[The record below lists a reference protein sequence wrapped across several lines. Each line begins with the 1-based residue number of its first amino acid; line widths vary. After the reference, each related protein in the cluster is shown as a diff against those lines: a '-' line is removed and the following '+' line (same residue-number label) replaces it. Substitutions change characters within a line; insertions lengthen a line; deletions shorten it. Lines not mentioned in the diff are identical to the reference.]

1 METETTLN
9 RSADHGAGPDHTYQD
24 HHSNEHDHD
33 HHHHDHDD
41 DDHDHDHAAGPGEYV
56 RLGVMALIIIASLT
70 GWWRSFMDRDWL
82 AFAGTVIG
90 GFPIYKEAWENLLK
104 RRMTMELS
112 MTIALVAALA
122 IGQFFTAIVIA
133 FFVLF
138 AELLEGYTVGGGR
151 KAIQKLIDA
160 LPRQV
165 TVRRDG
171 REQQLSADSLTP
183 GETIVIRPGE
193 RIPVD
198 GIVVKG
204 ASFVDQ
210 SSITGESLPVEKV
223 ESAKVFAGTINK
235 NGVLEVSVERVGR
248 DTTFGKIIQVVE
260 QAEKSK
266 APVERIADR
275 LAAGLVYFAFGAAV
289 LTFLVTRNLT
299 ATIAVIIVA
308 GACGV
313 AAGTPLAILAG
324 IGSAARRGII
334 VKGGLYLE
342 KLAEIDTIVLDKTGT
357 LTLGVPEVTGVH
369 VANGI
374 TEETVLLNAA
384 IAEQHSE
391 HPLGEAIVR
400 AAKNRQ
406 LSWPQYSDLRYVP
419 GKGLSCRDGA
429 NQITVGTA
437 TFLEENGVR
446 IDSSGA
452 ALPLLK
458 PGESPVYVARDTTLL
473 GTISLAD
480 RLRSEAIQAITEL
493 NAQGYRTLLLTGDS
507 TDIATTIGQQLGVEE
522 AKGDL
527 LPEQKLDVIRNLLKG
542 GRKVAMVGDG
552 INDAPALAEA
562 TVGIAMGGGTD
573 VALETA
579 DITLMTADLSRLVEV
594 FQIAKRCYRVIM
606 FNFWGTIAVDTMG
619 IALAFLGLLAP
630 IVAALIHV
638 GSELTFILNSARLF
652 RSGLAKGRNGEW
664 ANGRDGERATG
675 RIDDCHEVA

>member
-9 RSADHGAGPDHTYQD
+9 RSADHADGPDHTYQD
-24 HHSNEHDHD
+24 HHSNEHEHD
-33 HHHHDHDD
+33 HHHHDHDGD
-41 DDHDHDHAAGPGEYV
+41 HHDHDHAAGPGEYV
-56 RLGVMALIIIASLT
+56 RLGVLALIVIASLT

-112 MTIALVAALA
+112 MTIALIAALA
-122 IGQFFTAIVIA
+122 IGQFFTALVIA

-151 KAIQKLIDA
+151 KAIEKLIDA

-171 REQQLSADSLTP
+171 REQPLSADALAP
-183 GETIVIRPGE
+183 GETIIIHPGE

-198 GIVVKG
+198 GVVVKG
-204 ASFVDQ
+204 TSYVDQ
-210 SSITGESLPVEKV
+210 SSITGESLPLEKV

-235 NGVLEVSVERVGR
+235 NGVLEVRVERVGR

-357 LTLGVPEVTGVH
+357 LTLGIPEVTGIH
-369 VANGI
+369 GINGI
-374 TEETVLLNAA
+374 PEETVLLNAA

-400 AAKNRQ
+400 DAKDRR
-406 LSWPQYSDLRYVP
+406 LALRQYSDLRYAP
-419 GKGLSCRDGA
+419 GKGLTCRDGA

-437 TFLEENGVR
+437 TFLEENGIR
-446 IDSSGA
+446 IANAVVAGQ
-452 ALPLLK
+452 PLK
-458 PGESPVYVARDTTLL
+458 PGETLVYVGRDTTLL

-480 RLRSEAIQAITEL
+480 RLRKEAIQTITEL
-493 NAQGYRTLLLTGDS
+493 KGQGYRTLLLTGDS
-507 TDIATTIGQQLGVEE
+507 AEVAATIGQQLGVDE

-527 LPEQKLDVIRNLLKG
+527 LPEQKLEIIRNLLKE

-579 DITLMTADLSRLVEV
+579 DITLMTADLSRLGEV
-594 FQIAKRCYRVIM
+594 FRIAKRCYRVIM
-606 FNFWGTIAVDTMG
+606 FNFWGTIAVDTLG
-619 IALAFLGLLAP
+619 IVLAFLGFLAP

-652 RSGLAKGRNGEW
+652 RR
-664 ANGRDGERATG
+664 T
-675 RIDDCHEVA
+675 

>member
-1 METETTLN
+1 MKTGI
-9 RSADHGAGPDHTYQD
+9 ADNVPAP
-24 HHSNEHDHD
+24 HDHPHD
-33 HHHHDHDD
+33 RDRDHHHDHDEQD
-41 DDHDHDHAAGPGEYV
+41 HHGDDHDHDHAAGAIEYL
-56 RLGVMALIIIASLT
+56 RLGVMALIVIASFT
-70 GWWRSFMDRDWL
+70 GWWRAFMDRDWL
-82 AFAGTVIG
+82 AFAGTIIG
-90 GFPIYKEAWENLLK
+90 GLPIYKEAWENLLK

-112 MTIALVAALA
+112 MTIALVSALA

-138 AELLEGYTVGGGR
+138 AELLEGYTVGSGR
-151 KAIQKLIDA
+151 KAIEKLIDA
-160 LPRQV
+160 LPRRV
-165 TVRRDG
+165 TVRRNG
-171 REQQLSADSLTP
+171 QESELAAEELSV
-183 GETIVIRPGE
+183 GEIIVIRPGE

-198 GIVVKG
+198 GVVAKG
-204 ASFVDQ
+204 TSYVDQ
-210 SSITGESLPVEKV
+210 SSITGESLPIEKL

-235 NGVLEVSVERVGR
+235 NGVLEVRVERVGR

-299 ATIAVIIVA
+299 STIAVIIVA

-357 LTLGVPEVTGVH
+357 LTLGIPEVTRVH
-369 VANGI
+369 SANGVS
-374 TEETVLLNAA
+374 EETVLLNAA

-400 AAKNRQ
+400 TAKDRK
-406 LSWPQYSDLRYVP
+406 LALRQYSDLRYVP
-419 GKGLSCRDGA
+419 GKGLTCRDGA

-437 TFLEENGVR
+437 TFLEENGIR
-446 IDSSGA
+446 IANALAGGQPLKSGET
-452 ALPLLK
+452 L
-458 PGESPVYVARDTTLL
+458 VYVGRDTTLL

-480 RLRSEAIQAITEL
+480 RLRKEAIQTITEL
-493 NAQGYRTLLLTGDS
+493 KGQGYRTLLLTGDS
-507 TDIATTIGQQLGVEE
+507 TEVAATIGQQLGVDE

-527 LPEQKLDVIRNLLKG
+527 LPEQKVEIIRNLLKE

-579 DITLMTADLSRLVEV
+579 DITLMTADLSRLSDV
-594 FQIAKRCYRVIM
+594 FGIAKGCYRVIM
-606 FNFWGTIAVDTMG
+606 FNFWGTIVVDTLG
-619 IALAFLGLLAP
+619 IALAFMGLLAP
-630 IVAALIHV
+630 IIAALIHV
-638 GSELTFILNSARLF
+638 VSELAFILNSARLF
-652 RSGLAKGRNGEW
+652 R
-664 ANGRDGERATG
+664 RA
-675 RIDDCHEVA
+675 

>member
-1 METETTLN
+1 METKTTLN
-9 RSADHGAGPDHTYQD
+9 RSADHGDGPNHTYQD
-24 HHSNEHDHD
+24 HHSNEPDHD
-33 HHHHDHDD
+33 HHHHDHDHD
-41 DDHDHDHAAGPGEYV
+41 DDHHDHDHAAGTGEYV
-56 RLGVMALIIIASLT
+56 RLGVMALVIIASLT
-70 GWWRSFMDRDWL
+70 AWWRSFMDRDWL

-122 IGQFFTAIVIA
+122 IGQFFTALVIA

-171 REQQLSADSLTP
+171 REQQLSADSLSS
-183 GETIVIRPGE
+183 GEIIVIRPGE

-342 KLAEIDTIVLDKTGT
+342 KLAEVDTIVLDKTGT

-369 VANGI
+369 GVDGLS
-374 TEETVLLNAA
+374 EETVLLNAA

-400 AAKNRQ
+400 AAIDRQ
-406 LSWPQYSDLRYVP
+406 LSWSQYSDLRYVP

-429 NQITVGTA
+429 NKITVGTA

-452 ALPLLK
+452 ALPPLK
-458 PGESPVYVARDTTLL
+458 PGESMVYVARDTTLL

-493 NAQGYRTLLLTGDS
+493 KAQGYRTLLLTGDS
-507 TDIATTIGQQLGVEE
+507 TDIATTIGQQLGVDE

-527 LPEQKLDVIRNLLKG
+527 LPEQKLEVVRNLLKG

-594 FQIAKRCYRVIM
+594 FRIAKRCYWVIM
-606 FNFWGTIAVDTMG
+606 FNFWGTIAVDTLG

-652 RSGLAKGRNGEW
+652 R
-664 ANGRDGERATG
+664 RA
-675 RIDDCHEVA
+675 

>member
-1 METETTLN
+1 
-9 RSADHGAGPDHTYQD
+9 
-24 HHSNEHDHD
+24 
-33 HHHHDHDD
+33 
-41 DDHDHDHAAGPGEYV
+41 
-56 RLGVMALIIIASLT
+56 
-70 GWWRSFMDRDWL
+70 MDRDWL
-82 AFAGTVIG
+82 AFAGTLIG

-104 RRMTMELS
+104 KRMTMELS
-112 MTIALVAALA
+112 MTIALLAALA

-151 KAIQKLIDA
+151 KAIEKLIDA

-171 REQQLSADSLTP
+171 WEQQVAADALST

-198 GIVVKG
+198 GMVTKG
-204 ASFVDQ
+204 SSFVDQ

-223 ESAKVFAGTINK
+223 EHADVFAGTINK
-235 NGVLEVSVERVGR
+235 NGVLEVSVRRVGR

-260 QAEKSK
+260 EAEKSK
-266 APVERIADR
+266 APVERVADR

-289 LTFLVTRNLT
+289 LTFIVTRNLT
-299 ATIAVIIVA
+299 STIAVIIVA

-357 LTLGVPEVTGVH
+357 LTLGVPEVTGVRG
-369 VANGI
+369 AAGKS
-374 TEETVLLNAA
+374 EETVLQDAA

-400 AAKNRQ
+400 EAKNRN
-406 LSWPQYSDLRYVP
+406 LSLRQYSDFRYVP
-419 GKGLSCRDGA
+419 GKGLSCSDGA
-429 NQITVGTA
+429 STITVGA
-437 TFLEENGVR
+437 AAFLEENGVQ
-446 IDSSGA
+446 IDSA
-452 ALPLLK
+452 QTRLQQLK
-458 PGESPVYVARDTTLL
+458 PGESLVYVGRDKTLL

-480 RLRSEAIQAITEL
+480 RLRDEAIKTITQL
-493 NAQGYRTLLLTGDS
+493 KAQGYRTLLLTGDS
-507 TDIATTIGQQLGVEE
+507 ADIASTIGQQLGVDE
-522 AKGDL
+522 AQGGL
-527 LPEQKLDVIRNLLKG
+527 LPEQKLAKIRELLG
-542 GRKVAMVGDG
+542 QGRKVAMVGDG

-579 DITLMTADLSRLVEV
+579 DITLMTADLSRLGEV
-594 FQIAKRCYRVIM
+594 FGIARRCYRVIM
-606 FNFWGTIAVDTMG
+606 FNFWGTIAVDTLG
-619 IALAFLGLLAP
+619 IVLAFLGFLAP

-638 GSELTFILNSARLF
+638 GSELAFILNSARLF
-652 RSGLAKGRNGEW
+652 GSQRSK
-664 ANGRDGERATG
+664 
-675 RIDDCHEVA
+675 

>member
-1 METETTLN
+1 MKTELADAVPGQN
-9 RSADHGAGPDHTYQD
+9 HHPHDHG
-24 HHSNEHDHD
+24 HDHD
-33 HHHHDHDD
+33 HDEHEHHEDGHDHN
-41 DDHDHDHAAGPGEYV
+41 HASGPAEYV
-56 RLGVMALIIIASLT
+56 RLGVMALIVIASLT
-70 GWWRSFMDRDWL
+70 GWWRALMDRDWL
-82 AFAGTVIG
+82 AFAGTIIG
-90 GFPIYKEAWENLLK
+90 GFPIYREAWENLLK

-112 MTIALVAALA
+112 MTIALLAALA

-151 KAIQKLIDA
+151 KAIEKLIDA

-171 REQQLSADSLTP
+171 REQQVAVDAISA

-198 GIVVKG
+198 GMVTKG
-204 ASFVDQ
+204 SSFVDQ

-223 ESAKVFAGTINK
+223 EHADVFAGTINK
-235 NGVLEVSVERVGR
+235 NGVLEVSVQRVGR
-248 DTTFGKIIQVVE
+248 DTTFGKIVQVVE
-260 QAEKSK
+260 EAEKSK
-266 APVERIADR
+266 APVQRVADR

-289 LTFLVTRNLT
+289 LTFIVTRNLT
-299 ATIAVIIVA
+299 STIAVIIVA

-357 LTLGVPEVTGVH
+357 LTLGVPEVTGVRS
-369 VANGI
+369 AAG
-374 TEETVLLNAA
+374 TSEETVLQNAA

-400 AAKNRQ
+400 EAKNRK
-406 LSWPQYSDLRYVP
+406 LSLRQYSDLRYVP
-419 GKGLSCRDGA
+419 GKGLSCSDGA
-429 NQITVGTA
+429 STITVGA
-437 TFLEENGVR
+437 AAFLQESGIQ
-446 IDSSGA
+446 IDSAGDR
-452 ALPLLK
+452 LQELK
-458 PGESPVYVARDTTLL
+458 PGESLVYVGRDKTLL

-480 RLRSEAIQAITEL
+480 RLRDEAIEAVTKL
-493 NAQGYRTLLLTGDS
+493 KAQGYRTLLLTGDS
-507 TDIATTIGQQLGVEE
+507 ADIASTIGQQLGVDE
-522 AKGDL
+522 AQGGL
-527 LPEQKLDVIRNLLKG
+527 LPEQKLAKIRELLG
-542 GRKVAMVGDG
+542 QGRKVAMVGDG
-552 INDAPALAEA
+552 INDAPALSEA

-579 DITLMTADLSRLVEV
+579 DITLMTADLSRLGDV
-594 FQIAKRCYRVIM
+594 FQIARRCYRVIM
-606 FNFWGTIAVDTMG
+606 FNFWGTIAVDTLG
-619 IALAFLGLLAP
+619 IVLAFLGLLAP

-638 GSELTFILNSARLF
+638 GSELAFILNSARLF
-652 RSGLAKGRNGEW
+652 GSQHSK
-664 ANGRDGERATG
+664 
-675 RIDDCHEVA
+675 